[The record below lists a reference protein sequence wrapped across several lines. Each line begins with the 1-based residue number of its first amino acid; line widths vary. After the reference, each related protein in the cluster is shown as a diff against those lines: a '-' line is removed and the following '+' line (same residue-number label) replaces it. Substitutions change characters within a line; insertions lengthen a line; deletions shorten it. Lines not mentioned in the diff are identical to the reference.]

1 MPSFLLALRH
11 GADALELD
19 AHATK
24 DGVVVVHHDEAV
36 KQRPIADTT
45 WRELSE
51 IELGGGHIPR
61 LQDVLDAVG
70 DRATV
75 YIELKGQ
82 RIEDRVIDIARKH
95 GHRFALH
102 SFDHDAIARVEK
114 SAPDIPRGI
123 LFDRDTPKPLDQLRR
138 AVERTRPRDV
148 WPHWSLVTEQFVKAA
163 HELKTR
169 VIVWT
174 VNSPG
179 TAGILASLGVDGVC
193 TDDVRLLAN
202 L

>member
-24 DGVVVVHHDEAV
+24 DGVVVVHHDEVA
-36 KQRPIADTT
+36 KQRPITEAT

-51 IELGGGHIPR
+51 IDLGGGHIPR

-70 DRATV
+70 DRAAV

-82 RIEDRVIDIARKH
+82 RIEDRVIDVARKH

-102 SFDHDAIARVEK
+102 SFDHDAVARVEK

-138 AVERTRPRDV
+138 AVERIRPRDV
-148 WPHWSLVTEQFVKAA
+148 WPHWSLVTEQFVSAA
-163 HELKTR
+163 HELETR

>member
-1 MPSFLLALRH
+1 MPSFLLALGH
-11 GADALELD
+11 GADGLELD
-19 AHATK
+19 AHVTK
-24 DGVVVVHHDEAV
+24 DGVVVVHHDEMV
-36 KQRPIADTT
+36 KQRPITDAT
-45 WRELSE
+45 WRELSR
-51 IELGGGHIPR
+51 IDLGGGHIPK

-82 RIEDRVIDIARKH
+82 RIEERVIDVARKH
-95 GHRFALH
+95 GHRFAMH
-102 SFDHDAIARVEK
+102 SFDHDAIARIEK
-114 SAPDIPRGI
+114 RAPEIPRGI
-123 LFDRDTPKPLDQLRR
+123 LFDRDTPQPLDQLRR
-138 AVERTRPRDV
+138 QVERLRPRDV
-148 WPHWSLVTEQFVKAA
+148 WPHWSLVTEQFVTTAR
-163 HELKTR
+163 ELGAR